1 MNDIEII
8 ARLEKALM
16 DAADAA
22 DEAIGAAVDVKSLAT
37 KVEILSTGIL
47 KTLRG
52 LLPNVGSETL
62 VRYLDDLKG
71 ACAPEAE
78 PAAGVVPPSNLPAG
92 HDGVGPA
99 PDAGVSPSL
108 RRPFQILAEDHDLK
122 LSRFA
127 GSNHVLVAGCREESD
142 GSKTVW
148 RIEVDKPSGEA
159 SCQSDAGEVFRVISG
174 SGRRSE
180 LIAVHGLLT
189 VMRERARRN
198 K

>member
-1 MNDIEII
+1 MVCSCSVYGNN
-8 ARLEKALM
+8 LEGK
-16 DAADAA
+16 
-22 DEAIGAAVDVKSLAT
+22 
-37 KVEILSTGIL
+37 
-47 KTLRG
+47 R
-52 LLPNVGSETL
+52 
-62 VRYLDDLKG
+62 
-71 ACAPEAE
+71 
-78 PAAGVVPPSNLPAG
+78 
-92 HDGVGPA
+92 
-99 PDAGVSPSL
+99 
-108 RRPFQILAEDHDLK
+108 QILARHGMICIKDHFLVGNGMDHDLK

-127 GSNHVLVAGCREESD
+127 GSNHVLVAGCLEESD

-189 VMRERARRN
+189 VMRERALRN